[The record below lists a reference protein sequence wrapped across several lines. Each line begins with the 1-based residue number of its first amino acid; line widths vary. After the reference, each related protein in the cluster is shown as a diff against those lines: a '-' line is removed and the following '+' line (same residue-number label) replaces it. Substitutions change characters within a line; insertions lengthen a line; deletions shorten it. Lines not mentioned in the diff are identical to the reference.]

1 LITVGFL
8 IRTAIT
14 AVAFYIAANLVTG
27 IYFPSVANLI
37 IAAIIFGVVNAVIR
51 PIVATLS
58 LPLTVLTLGL
68 FTLVVNAL
76 MLALTALL
84 MPGMRITSFWA
95 AFVGA
100 IIIWIVSW
108 LANKLVGD
116 RHSAVAR

>member
-1 LITVGFL
+1 VGFL

-14 AVAFYIAANLVTG
+14 AVAFYIAANIVTG
-27 IYFPSVANLI
+27 LYFPSLLNLI

-76 MLALTALL
+76 MLGITALL
-84 MPGMRITSFWA
+84 MPGMQVTFGGAFW
-95 AFVGA
+95 GA
-100 IIIWIVSW
+100 IIVWIVSW
-108 LANKLVGD
+108 LANKVIGD
-116 RHSAVAR
+116 RDSAVAR

>member
-27 IYFPSVANLI
+27 IYFPSLTNLI

>member
-1 LITVGFL
+1 MGFL

-14 AVAFYIAANLVTG
+14 AVAFYIAANIVTG
-27 IYFPSVANLI
+27 LYFPSLLNLI

-76 MLALTALL
+76 MLGITALL
-84 MPGMRITSFWA
+84 MPGMQVTFGGAFW
-95 AFVGA
+95 GA
-100 IIIWIVSW
+100 IIVWIVSW
-108 LANKLVGD
+108 LANKVIGD
-116 RHSAVAR
+116 RDSAVAR

>member
-1 LITVGFL
+1 MGFL

-27 IYFPSVANLI
+27 IYFPSLTNLI

-84 MPGMRITSFWA
+84 MPGMQVTMGGAFW
-95 AFVGA
+95 GA
-100 IIIWIVSW
+100 IIIWLVSW
-108 LANKLVGD
+108 LANKVIGD
-116 RHSAVAR
+116 RQAVAAR